1 MSIVNFDNSN
11 VLGCQFNIKTGK
23 VWFGFLFG
31 SLSGCGLCKK
41 VQWLYKMN
49 AATLCF
55 TKFMLHWT
63 VSTSVHTYI
72 PQSARFP
79 PPPPIHSCPGWLVC
93 ICNTCKSFLP
103 PSFHPPLCTQSSLC
117 VERDR
122 HEVVSLYNSF
132 HLQTDTVTNSGN
144 WCTGLTQRGILTVSL
159 DPRGSCVFCTL
170 CVFSAQCLVHALLH
184 AYTSSLLH
192 LPLHYNVM
200 PSHAPFSSTF
210 LLYPVHLSTSLI
222 ACTHLFP
229 RGKFFSLCHCL
240 QHSLPLA

>member
-1 MSIVNFDNSN
+1 M
-11 VLGCQFNIKTGK
+11 VLVHKASRYIHRHIHMYTCALTHTHVHMYTCTQTH
-23 VWFGFLFG
+23 VHMYTDTYVCT
-31 SLSGCGLCKK
+31 LSDCC
-41 VQWLYKMN
+41 WY
-49 AATLCF
+49 T
-55 TKFMLHWT
+55 
-63 VSTSVHTYI
+63 
-72 PQSARFP
+72 
-79 PPPPIHSCPGWLVC
+79 
-93 ICNTCKSFLP
+93 
-103 PSFHPPLCTQSSLC
+103 HPPG
-117 VERDR
+117 
-122 HEVVSLYNSF
+122 H
-132 HLQTDTVTNSGN
+132 
-144 WCTGLTQRGILTVSL
+144 LTQRGLLTVSL